1 MFLTNPKNSLDTRQS
16 ATDAAVVDIS
26 TGDHEVVKD
35 GYCPVPWITRA
46 PGILHV
52 LTADGDDVSI
62 PLGAQVPGM
71 IPIQIQKVFDD
82 TTIHPANIF
91 VLY

>member
-1 MFLTNPKNSLDTRQS
+1 MFLADPKNSLDTRQS

-26 TGDHEVVKD
+26 VSDHEVQKD
-35 GYCPVPWITRA
+35 GYCPVPWITRG
-46 PGILHV
+46 PGVLHV

-62 PLGAQVPGM
+62 PLGGGVPGVV
-71 IPIQIQKVFDD
+71 PIQIQKVFDD
-82 TTIHPANIF
+82 TTVHPANIF